1 MILTL
6 DFSTILS
13 YGVLGILLGALV
25 INLIP
30 LVSPSNLILS
40 GIFFLMLPNQH
51 PALVGLLVAIGA
63 SIAKLLHY
71 QFSYLMGSIFSSKI
85 NHHINPHA
93 RKLLIE
99 WGSLGAFIAAVS
111 PIPDDPIVFPM
122 GFLRFNIVKFFLA
135 YFTGKTIICLI
146 GAYTASQISSTKI
159 FDPKITVISIILF
172 MFILGWLMR
181 SKKISRRY
189 PLLLSLTKKLKVR
202 IQKIFESLKKI

>member
-85 NHHINPHA
+85 NHRINPHA

-99 WGSLGAFIAAVS
+99 WGSLGVFIAAVS

-146 GAYTASQISSTKI
+146 GAYTASQISSSDILGVAKVNSTSAGSTYIKKFDVSSSRESFQKETI
-159 FDPKITVISIILF
+159 FDFPI
-172 MFILGWLMR
+172 FIA
-181 SKKISRRY
+181 
-189 PLLLSLTKKLKVR
+189 
-202 IQKIFESLKKI
+202 